1 MKPRHRIAAL
11 AVGATFLWGSAHAS
25 PETPEP
31 VQEIPVIILEVQPGP
46 QGSTGT
52 AEQEQALLSMLLLQL
67 LLGGVEVESG
77 TGIGSGGTQ
86 PAVVTPK
93 EGEHR
98 I

>member
-1 MKPRHRIAAL
+1 MKPKRRIAAL
-11 AVGATFLWGSAHAS
+11 TAGAALIWGSAHAG

-31 VQEIPVIILEVQPGP
+31 VQETPVIILELQPGP
-46 QGSTGT
+46 PGAAGS

-67 LLGGVEVESG
+67 LMGDVQVESG
-77 TGIGSGGTQ
+77 SADA

-93 EGEHR
+93 PGEHR